1 MAPGKSCSRLWFGPR
16 TNIGATIILMK
27 LVEHFL
33 HLFTPRHTNNH
44 RAKILHTSGVIFCI
58 AFLLVFQLGLTLVHK
73 VSPEVLGYA
82 SNISIPD
89 LLNETNSQRTTAGIP
104 TLSLNDQ
111 LANAAAGKASDMF
124 TNQYWAHIS
133 PQGQE
138 PWAFIT
144 GAGYN
149 YVFAGENLAR
159 DFGDSKSVV
168 DAWINSASHKE
179 NLLNPRFQDVG
190 FAIVNGKYGDS
201 ETTLVVQMFGARS
214 GEQAIAAAVV
224 NTPSPTP
231 SPAPTAIQ
239 SATPAAAPIAVV
251 SPPPAAVLPAI
262 SPISQPKYD
271 ILGLTKNLALGLTLV
286 LLGVLAVDTILV
298 YQRKTVRISGHNFAH
313 ALMLIMVLAAISLI
327 GRGIII

>member
-1 MAPGKSCSRLWFGPR
+1 
-16 TNIGATIILMK
+16 MK
-27 LVEHFL
+27 FIEHLL
-33 HLFTPRHTNNH
+33 HIFTPRHTNNH

-82 SNISIPD
+82 SNISVGD
-89 LLNETNSQRTTAGIP
+89 LLNETNSRRSGAGLGQ
-104 TLSLNDQ
+104 LSLNNE
-111 LANAAAGKASDMF
+111 LTNAAAGKASDMF
-124 TNQYWAHIS
+124 TNQYWAHTS

-168 DAWINSASHKE
+168 DAWINSPSHKE
-179 NLLNPRFQDVG
+179 NLLNSRFQDVG

-214 GEQAIAAAVV
+214 GEQAIAA
-224 NTPSPTP
+224 
-231 SPAPTAIQ
+231 SPAPTV
-239 SATPAAAPIAVV
+239 SPTATPAAAPIAVV
-251 SPPPAAVLPAI
+251 SPPPTAVLPAI
-262 SPISQPKYD
+262 SPIPQPKYD
-271 ILGLTKNLALGLTLV
+271 ILGITKNLALGLTLV

-313 ALMLIMVLAAISLI
+313 ALVLVMVLAAISLL